1 MSITKIHARQI
12 FDSRGN
18 PTVEVDLYTEKGRFR
33 AAVPSGA
40 STGIHEA
47 VELRD
52 GDKTSYVGKGVSK
65 AVANVN
71 DIIAPE
77 LIKSE
82 IDDFLIKLDGTAN
95 KGKLGANAIL
105 GNKLA
110 FQEFMLLPTGAS
122 SFTEAMKLVPKL
134 THLEKAVNVGDEGG
148 FAPNV
153 SGAEESLE
161 LLSEAIKKAGMASTT
176 WTSKTPTLT
185 LPNGLPVFELADL
198 YFGYIEKYP
207 IISVED
213 PFDQDDW
220 EAWTHFTKQSGIQ
233 IVGDDLTVTNP
244 LRIKTAIE
252 KKACNGLLL
261 KVNQI
266 GTVSES
272 IQRMAR
278 TEGSGAYFAGDKG
291 LSAGLTPPAL
301 HKKLPPGLPQ
311 VRAHTNQ
318 VFIVLASMAVC
329 GKETGNDTSVE
340 WSKSVSLISKSEL
353 AFGRVSSAWK
363 RHFVI
368 VISMTLFDR
377 SLIRLLHRR
386 LSITRSLI
394 IKHLLHT
401 DHRRLNGRYGCVLLL
416 GPLISHFWYPEVCNS
431 IYLKVHKVHELE
443 LELGDTT
450 SCNVAIFKLHVEFLS
465 I

>member
-1 MSITKIHARQI
+1 MSVTKVIARQI

-18 PTVEVDLYTEKGRFR
+18 PTVEVDLYTTKGRFR

-52 GDKTSYVGKGVSK
+52 GDKNAYVGKGVSK

-77 LIKSE
+77 LIKSGLAVTSQKE
-82 IDDFLIKLDGTAN
+82 IDDFLIKLDGTPN

-105 GNKLA
+105 GVSIAVAEAAAAEKGIPLRQAPYVLPCPAFNVINGGSHAGNKLA
-110 FQEFMLLPTGAS
+110 FQEFMLLPTGAT
-122 SFTEAMKLVPKL
+122 SFTEAMKIGTETYHTLKKVISAKYGID
-134 THLEKAVNVGDEGG
+134 AVNVGDEGG

-161 LLSEAIKKAGMASTT
+161 LLSEAIKKAGYEGKIKIALDVASSEFYKEGKYDLDFKNPNSDP
-176 WTSKTPTLT
+176 SKWIT
-185 LPNGLPVFELADL
+185 GIELADL
-198 YFGYIEKYP
+198 YMGYVKKYP
-207 IISVED
+207 IVSIED

-266 GTVSES
+266 GTISES
-272 IQRMAR
+272 IQAAQLAQSDGWGVMISHRSGETENTIIADLSVALGVGQIKTGAPAR
-278 TEGSGAYFAGDKG
+278 SERVAKYNALLRIEEEIKGSGATFAGADG
-291 LSAGLTPPAL
+291 FSAGLTPPAL
-301 HKKLPPGLPQ
+301 LKK
-311 VRAHTNQ
+311 
-318 VFIVLASMAVC
+318 
-329 GKETGNDTSVE
+329 
-340 WSKSVSLISKSEL
+340 
-353 AFGRVSSAWK
+353 
-363 RHFVI
+363 
-368 VISMTLFDR
+368 
-377 SLIRLLHRR
+377 
-386 LSITRSLI
+386 
-394 IKHLLHT
+394 
-401 DHRRLNGRYGCVLLL
+401 
-416 GPLISHFWYPEVCNS
+416 
-431 IYLKVHKVHELE
+431 
-443 LELGDTT
+443 
-450 SCNVAIFKLHVEFLS
+450 
-465 I
+465 

>member
-18 PTVEVDLYTEKGRFR
+18 PTVEVDLHTEKGRFR

-52 GDKTSYVGKGVSK
+52 GDKSSYVGKGVLK

-77 LIKSE
+77 LIKAGLKVTSQKD
-82 IDDFLIKLDGTAN
+82 IDDFLIKLDGTPN

-105 GNKLA
+105 GVSIAVSEAAAAEKGIPLYQHLAELAGVKPPYVLPCPAFNVINGGSHAGNKLA
-110 FQEFMLLPTGAS
+110 FQEFMLLPTGAT
-122 SFTEAMKLVPKL
+122 SFTEAMKIGTETYHTLKKVISAKYGID
-134 THLEKAVNVGDEGG
+134 AVNVGDEGG

-161 LLSEAIKKAGMASTT
+161 LLSEAIKKAGYEGKIKIALDVAS
-176 WTSKTPTLT
+176 SEFYKEGKYDLDFKNPNSDPTKWIT
-185 LPNGLPVFELADL
+185 GVELAEL
-198 YFGYIEKYP
+198 YLGYVKQYP
-207 IISVED
+207 IVSIED

-220 EAWTHFTKQSGIQ
+220 EAWTHFTAKSGIQ

-272 IQRMAR
+272 IQAAQLSQSDGWGVMVSHRSGETENTFIADLVVALGTGQIKTGAPAR
-278 TEGSGAYFAGDKG
+278 SERVAKYNSLLRIEEETAGSGAYFAGEKG
-291 LSAGLTPPAL
+291 LSAGLNPPAL
-301 HKKLPPGLPQ
+301 LKK
-311 VRAHTNQ
+311 
-318 VFIVLASMAVC
+318 
-329 GKETGNDTSVE
+329 
-340 WSKSVSLISKSEL
+340 
-353 AFGRVSSAWK
+353 
-363 RHFVI
+363 
-368 VISMTLFDR
+368 
-377 SLIRLLHRR
+377 
-386 LSITRSLI
+386 
-394 IKHLLHT
+394 
-401 DHRRLNGRYGCVLLL
+401 
-416 GPLISHFWYPEVCNS
+416 
-431 IYLKVHKVHELE
+431 
-443 LELGDTT
+443 
-450 SCNVAIFKLHVEFLS
+450 
-465 I
+465 